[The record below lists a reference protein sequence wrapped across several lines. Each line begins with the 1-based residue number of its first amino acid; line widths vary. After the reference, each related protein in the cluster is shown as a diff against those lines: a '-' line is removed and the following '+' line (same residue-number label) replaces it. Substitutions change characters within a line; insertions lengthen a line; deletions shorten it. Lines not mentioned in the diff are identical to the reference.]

1 MVLVGT
7 IGRFQSATSA
17 IAILF
22 ALLWLIPILRLLPPM
37 IRPGSRS
44 FLYAFLPA
52 LFLEGARI
60 LIPFSPALKR
70 EVFLLSTLLA
80 LILLVWMIRPARL
93 RRAGMEDRNS
103 RLLVYGVRAGIA
115 LLVASL
121 VSNVLGF
128 LSLSQVLGMS
138 VLLGFFS
145 GAALLCAFLV
155 FTLILTILLQT
166 DWSRSLLQART
177 TGFERCPGRVLGC
190 VAILAW
196 LHGMSQFLTIHAD
209 AVSALSDALQYPS
222 GYGEL
227 RCTIGGSLCFF
238 SSDSSIWA
246 TL

>member
-22 ALLWLIPILRLLPPM
+22 ALLWLIPILRLLPPL

-70 EVFLLSTLLA
+70 EVFLLNVLLA

-93 RRAGMEDRNS
+93 RQVGMEDRNS
-103 RLLVYGVRAGIA
+103 RLLAYGVRAGIA

-121 VSNVLGF
+121 VSNALGF

-145 GAALLCAFLV
+145 GAALFSAVRVLK
-155 FTLILTILLQT
+155 LILLILLQT
-166 DWSRSLLQART
+166 DWARSLLQAQIFI
-177 TGFERCPGRVLGC
+177 FERWAGRVLAC
-190 VAILAW
+190 AAILVW
-196 LHGMSQFLTIHAD
+196 LKGTSQL
-209 AVSALSDALQYPS
+209 LS
-222 GYGEL
+222 
-227 RCTIGGSLCFF
+227 
-238 SSDSSIWA
+238 
-246 TL
+246 